1 MKRELTIV
9 AAVVLLYSSGIMT
22 GAAIVESKYNNIDT
36 CNVEQTEQTY
46 NIDTLT
52 LNEENF
58 IKVCQF
64 YNVRFP
70 EVILA
75 QAKLESGYFNS
86 NIFRTRNNM
95 LGLYDSRNKC
105 FYQFSHW
112 TYCIAGYRDLVQ
124 YKYVG
129 GDDIEEYCTW
139 LTELPYAA
147 DEQYICK
154 VKSIMNK

>member
-1 MKRELTIV
+1 MKRELSIV

-22 GAAIVESKYNNIDT
+22 GAKIVESKCNNMDT

-58 IKVCQF
+58 IKACQF

-70 EVILA
+70 EVVLA
-75 QAKLESGYFNS
+75 QAKLESGHFNS

-95 LGLYDSRNKC
+95 LGLYDSHNKR
-105 FYQFSHW
+105 FYQFNHW
-112 TYCIAGYRDLVQ
+112 TDCIAGYRDLVQ
-124 YKYVG
+124 YKYIG
-129 GDDIEEYCTW
+129 GDSVEEYCTW

-147 DEQYICK
+147 DEHYICK